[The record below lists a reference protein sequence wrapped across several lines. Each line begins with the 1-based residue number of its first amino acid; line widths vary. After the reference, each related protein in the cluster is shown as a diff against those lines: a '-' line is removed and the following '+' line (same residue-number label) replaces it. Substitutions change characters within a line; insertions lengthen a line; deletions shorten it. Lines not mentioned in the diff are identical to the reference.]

1 MRQRVW
7 KRCFIGLLLLGVV
20 FGCCSCANDSGDTG
34 STATPSTENQENV
47 QEEAYVMTTITN
59 PIAPTGND
67 PWVIYHEE
75 DGYYYYCYSGKGGI
89 CIAKMEHFYDI
100 GTAEAVKV
108 WTPPEGTEYS
118 KELWAPELHYIQ
130 GEWYVYVACDDGDN
144 ANHRMFVLKGTTQD
158 PTDPFE
164 FVGKITDET
173 DRWAIDGT
181 VMEYNDKLYFVWS
194 GWPGKVNITQ
204 QIYIAEMSDPCTISS
219 KRVLISYPEYDWE
232 LQGGGCTVNE
242 GPVAISHNG
251 TMHIVYSASGSW
263 CDDYCLGLLTLTG
276 DDPLDKD
283 AWTKASE
290 PLLAKSDAVFG
301 PGHCSFTTAADGST
315 WVIYHANLE
324 SGSGWGGRSS
334 WAQKVTWDENN
345 YPVLGEPVKAG
356 VEMEVAIGKKK

>member
-1 MRQRVW
+1 MRRA
-7 KRCFIGLLLLGVV
+7 LLILLALVMIL
-20 FGCCSCANDSGDTG
+20 GCCGCSEQSQQP
-34 STATPSTENQENV
+34 SATPKPE
-47 QEEAYVMTTITN
+47 QEEEYVMATITN

-67 PWVIYHEE
+67 PWVIYHEA
-75 DGYYYYCYSGKGGI
+75 DGYYYYCYSGRGGI
-89 CIAKMEHFYDI
+89 CVARMENFYDLEK
-100 GTAEAVKV
+100 AQPVKV

-118 KELWAPELHYIQ
+118 RELWAPELHYLD
-130 GEWYVYVACDDGDN
+130 GNWYVYVACDDGNND
-144 ANHRMFVLKGTTQD
+144 NHRMFVLKGTTQD

-181 VMEYNDKLYFVWS
+181 VMQYNDKLYFVWS

-219 KRVLISYPEYDWE
+219 ERVLISHPELDWE
-232 LQGGGCTVNE
+232 LKGGGCTVNE

-251 TMHIVYSASGSW
+251 IMHIVYSASGSW

-276 DDPLDKD
+276 DDPLDRD

-290 PLLAKSDAVFG
+290 PLLAKSDSVFG
-301 PGHCSFTTAADGST
+301 PGHCSFTTAADGSD

-324 SGSGWGGRSS
+324 SGFGWGGRSS
-334 WAQKVTWDENN
+334 WTQKVTWDENN

-356 VEMEVAIGKKK
+356 VEMEVAIKKK